1 MAILFTKS
9 LVLLKKSIGSK
20 TVKSKLSKEQ
30 LKNINSWN
38 AKIKK
43 ISNYKNTINN
53 MLISDNPLVDILG
66 NKLNFDLN
74 SKGYITQ
81 STKKLIRESGINFDI
96 IQQRSNMFMRRTKKL
111 NEMAK
116 SVNSRNLIEI
126 LTQEKSQNIKEAVK
140 KISDFLDEGDEERSK
155 ILRSIENSLRS
166 LNLEIYDRYRF
177 YEVDGRE
184 IYPQLFNLN
193 HFLLQ
198 LPKIVKPTFLMSD
211 LIDDITKNLYLDI
224 EHNTSPEIIVEFED
238 IFTLTTLGGVNQA
251 IENIEESVNLILTIE

>member
-9 LVLLKKSIGSK
+9 IVLLKKSIGSK
-20 TVKSKLSKEQ
+20 TVKTNLSKEQ

-38 AKIKK
+38 AKINKMSK
-43 ISNYKNTINN
+43 YKNTINN

-66 NKLNFDLN
+66 NKLSFDLN

-81 STKKLIRESGINFDI
+81 TTKNLIRESGINFDQ
-96 IQQRSNMFMRRTKKL
+96 IQQRANMFYRRSKKL

-126 LTQEKSQNIKEAVK
+126 LTQEKSQNIKDAIK
-140 KISDFLDEGDEERSK
+140 KISDFFDDGDEERSK
-155 ILRSIENSLRS
+155 ILRAIENSLQS
-166 LNLEIYDRYRF
+166 LNIEIFDRYRF

-198 LPKIVKPTFLMSD
+198 LPKIVKPTYLMSD
-211 LIDDITKNLYLDI
+211 LIDDITKNIYLDI
-224 EHNTSPEIIVEFED
+224 EHNTSPEIVVEFED
-238 IFTLTTLGGVNQA
+238 TFTLTTLGGISQA
-251 IENIEESVNLILTIE
+251 IENIEDSVNIILTIE